1 MTDPNT
7 EHTPDN
13 EHAPEDQAPGPG
25 PDPAAEPGAS
35 TLNRGWVAKIAIIAI
50 GAYLLAGWFY
60 YDATIAF
67 PARGERSALWFE
79 LDYLRA
85 ADEAGT
91 LGSAGI
97 EDPVGALADAPGVEE
112 LARLSESRRSF
123 ESAKRSWLES
133 LRVID
138 ALDSE
143 RTTIPRDGV
152 SSARERLGDLETQL
166 ASRNQPK
173 PLDAKD
179 IPVQWLMF
187 YVCVAVGVLVT
198 IHIVRIS
205 RQVYRWDPEGS
216 RLSLPGGA
224 VLTPDDI
231 DEFDKRKWDK
241 FLIFLK
247 VAQSH
252 DKLGGQELKIDLL
265 RHTNVESWVLAM
277 ERAKAGDEVGAAP
290 AADNGAG
297 EAEQA

>member
-13 EHAPEDQAPGPG
+13 EQAPEDQAPG
-25 PDPAAEPGAS
+25 PDPAAEPGSS
-35 TLNRGWVAKIAIIAI
+35 TLNRGWVVKIGIIAL

-67 PARGERSALWFE
+67 PARGERSAQWFE

-97 EDPVGALADAPGVEE
+97 DDPVGELADAPGVEE
-112 LARLSESRRSF
+112 LARLSESRRSL
-123 ESAKRSWLES
+123 ESAKRSWLDS

-138 ALDSE
+138 ALEPE
-143 RTTIPRDGV
+143 RTRIPREGI
-152 SSARERLGDLETQL
+152 SSARERLGELETQL

-187 YVCVAVGVLVT
+187 YVCLAVGILVT
-198 IHIVRIS
+198 VHILRVS
-205 RQVYRWDPEGS
+205 RQIYRWDPAGAK
-216 RLSLPGGA
+216 LSLPGGA
-224 VLTPDDI
+224 VLTPGDI

-247 VAQSH
+247 IAQSH
-252 DKLGGQELKIDLL
+252 EKLGGRELKIDLL

-277 ERAKAGDEVGAAP
+277 EREKAGGDEP
-290 AADNGAG
+290 AGAG